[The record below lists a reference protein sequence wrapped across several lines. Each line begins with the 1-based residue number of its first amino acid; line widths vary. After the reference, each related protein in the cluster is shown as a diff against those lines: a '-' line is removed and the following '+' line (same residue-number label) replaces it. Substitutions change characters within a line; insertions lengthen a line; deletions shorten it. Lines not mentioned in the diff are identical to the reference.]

1 MQSRLGLSADGRLA
15 SPTKYPLVVDAT
27 SHVCVD
33 KDPSANMHLVAQVP
47 LR

>member
-1 MQSRLGLSADGRLA
+1 MPAAKRPSLA
-15 SPTKYPLVVDAT
+15 FCLWVFTYGGQVDAT